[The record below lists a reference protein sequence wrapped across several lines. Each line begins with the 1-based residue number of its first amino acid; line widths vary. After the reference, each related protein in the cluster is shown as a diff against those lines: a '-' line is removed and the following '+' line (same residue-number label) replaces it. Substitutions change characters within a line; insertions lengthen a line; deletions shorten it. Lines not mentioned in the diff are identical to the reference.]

1 MSTMAQSEMVVT
13 VGVDT
18 HRDVHVAAAL
28 DERGRLLGSES
39 FPVSRDGYEA
49 MVRWAQRLGV
59 VGRFGIEGTGCWG
72 AGLTR
77 HLMERGFDCVEV
89 IRPNRQH
96 RRRHGKSDPADSLG
110 AARAVLSGEATG
122 RPRGGDG
129 PVEGLRTNRVALRS
143 ATKARTQAINQIKSL
158 VVTGPDQLRRALEG
172 LTNRQLVATV
182 ARFRVTGDLGVIN
195 TTKAAMRSLGRR
207 VEHLDDEIAELKAF
221 RDPLVAETA
230 PEGLLDE
237 YGVGP
242 DVAANLLITYGSN
255 PDRIGDDAAFAAL
268 CGVSAVDA
276 SSGLQ
281 QRHRL
286 NRGGDRQANHALWR
300 IVTVRLAHHQPT
312 RDYIT
317 RRIAEGKTKR
327 EAIRTLKRHI
337 ARRIW
342 RILNNHPPL
351 DKP

>member
-1 MSTMAQSEMVVT
+1 MSTMAHSELIVT

-18 HRDVHVAAAL
+18 HRDAHVAAAL
-28 DERGRLLGSES
+28 DERGRLLGTGS
-39 FPVSRDGYEA
+39 FPTTRAGYGALVGWASGLGTVSR
-49 MVRWAQRLGV
+49 M
-59 VGRFGIEGTGCWG
+59 GIEGTGCWG

-77 HLMERGFDCVEV
+77 YATGRGLECVEV
-89 IRPNRQH
+89 IRPSRQH
-96 RRRHGKSDPADSLG
+96 RRRHGKSDTADAVA

-122 RPRGGDG
+122 LPRGGG
-129 PVEGLRTNRVALRS
+129 GSVEGLRTNRVALRS
-143 ATKARTQAINQIKSL
+143 ATKARTQAINQIRSL
-158 VVTGPDQLRRALEG
+158 VITAPDQLRRAPEG
-172 LTNRQLVATV
+172 LPSKQLVATV
-182 ARFRVTGDLGVIN
+182 ARFRTNGDLDVIN

-207 VEHLDDEIAELKAF
+207 VEYLDDEITELKAL
-221 RDPLVAETA
+221 RDALIAESA

-242 DVAANLLITYGSN
+242 DVAANLLITFGTN
-255 PDRIGDDAAFAAL
+255 PDRIGSDAAFAAL

-312 RDYIT
+312 RDYIA
-317 RRIAEGKTKR
+317 RRISEGKTKR
-327 EAIRTLKRHI
+327 EAIRTLNRHI
-337 ARRIW
+337 ARRVW
-342 RILNNHPPL
+342 RILDNHPPL

>member
-1 MSTMAQSEMVVT
+1 MSTMAQAEMVVT

-28 DERGRLLGSES
+28 DERGGLLGTGS
-39 FPVSRDGYEA
+39 FPTTGAGYA
-49 MVRWAQRLGV
+49 ALVRWAERFGV
-59 VGRFGIEGTGCWG
+59 VERFGIEGTGCWG

-77 HLMERGFDCVEV
+77 YVTEQGFDCVEV

-96 RRRHGKSDPADSLG
+96 RRRYGKSDSADALG

-122 RPRGGDG
+122 RPRGAEG

-143 ATKARTQAINQIKSL
+143 ATKARTQAINQLKSL
-158 VVTGPDQLRRALEG
+158 VVTAPDKLRRALKG
-172 LTNRQLVATV
+172 LTNKQLVATV
-182 ARFRVTGDLGVIN
+182 TRFRVTSDLGVIN
-195 TTKAAMRSLGRR
+195 TTKMAMRSLGRR
-207 VEHLDDEIAELKAF
+207 VEFLEEEITELKAF
-221 RDPLVAETA
+221 REPLVTEAA
-230 PEGLLDE
+230 PAGLLDE

-242 DVAANLLITYGSN
+242 DVAASLLITVGTN
-255 PDRIGDDAAFAAL
+255 PNRVATEAAFAAL

-276 SSGLQ
+276 SSGLH

-300 IVTVRLAHHQPT
+300 IVTVRMAHHQPT
-312 RDYIT
+312 RDYIA
-317 RRIAEGKTKR
+317 RRIREGKTKK
-327 EAIRTLKRHI
+327 EAIRTLKRHT

-342 RILNNHPPL
+342 RILHPV
-351 DKP
+351 